1 MEKQMIM
8 KKAEQ
13 DKAQT
18 ILAIDQHAA
27 YGNMQVDDNTIAEL
41 MYVQEES
48 AKLRLMLDQQAA
60 GLTLDY
66 QQRMVQESVMS
77 EQYKIQK
84 SYYDNSQKLQAM
96 QLQLQQ
102 GVVPQSLSGMGGSGI
117 AAQGHLDAQPITVS
131 QSMIAGASRH
141 TSTPIKTRSS
151 RPASITQ
158 SKASQAS
165 VR

>member
-1 MEKQMIM
+1 MQKQMIM

-41 MYVQEES
+41 MYMQEES
-48 AKLRLMLDQQAA
+48 AKLRLMLEQQAA

-66 QQRMVQESVMS
+66 QQRMVQEGMMS
-77 EQYKIQK
+77 KQYQIQK

-96 QLQLQQ
+96 QSQLQQ
-102 GVVPQSLSGMGGSGI
+102 GVLPQSLSGMGGSWI
-117 AAQGHLDAQPITVS
+117 AAQGNVGAQPITVS
-131 QSMIAGASRH
+131 QSMIAGASRQ
-141 TSTPIKTRSS
+141 TSTPIKTASS
-151 RPASITQ
+151 RAASMTR
-158 SKASQAS
+158 SKGS